1 MMNAKDARAL
11 TDNAFPIL
19 MEHIEAEIKK
29 CALNGWNKTYI
40 DFVALDGDLLDKV
53 QKSLKSIGYKIENSQ
68 ISW

>member
-1 MMNAKDARAL
+1 MINAKEARAL
-11 TDNAFPIL
+11 TDNAFQIL

-29 CALNGWNKTYI
+29 CALNGWNRAYI

-53 QKSLKSIGYKIENSQ
+53 QESLKSMGYKIENSQ